1 MLEYQSNY
9 DANTSRTQ
17 DKLNEANE
25 TLESKREE
33 ILDLTQTSN
42 SQQLMMQRF
51 FDKRVHG
58 SLMKSALRVWRKFV
72 EF

>member
-1 MLEYQSNY
+1 MRNCYMLEYQSNY

-17 DKLNEANE
+17 EKLNEANE

-58 SLMKSALRVWRKFV
+58 SLMK
-72 EF
+72 